1 MLGNAPQPPLKLRGG
16 EEGSYVVVG
25 ADLRV
30 RPRVGL
36 HPLVCPYD
44 STHNK
49 NQTRQLKGGVVSGDN
64 MGMIKKKQTR
74 KSLDIIYH
82 KGQATAVILDIEEYR
97 KMLTALENID
107 DLQTL
112 KAMRKQPLEFRKLD
126 EYLAGIDR
134 A

>member
-1 MLGNAPQPPLKLRGG
+1 MLSRSQGKKP
-16 EEGSYVVVG
+16 
-25 ADLRV
+25 
-30 RPRVGL
+30 
-36 HPLVCPYD
+36 
-44 STHNK
+44 
-49 NQTRQLKGGVVSGDN
+49 TRQLKGSVVSGDN

-97 KMLTALENID
+97 KMLAALENID